1 MTSAHFFAPGIPA
14 PQGSKRYVGRG
25 RMVESSRKVGPWR
38 DAVALA
44 ARAAGCTPI
53 DGPVRIRIAFYMPR
67 TKAMR
72 RKPAPPM
79 IQKPDLDK
87 LVRSTLDALT
97 GIAFHDDS
105 QVTHMVATKRRG
117 DPDENTGAL
126 IHVCPDHYA
135 GETPLQT
142 F

>member
-1 MTSAHFFAPGIPA
+1 MTSAFFAPGIPA
-14 PQGSKRYVGRG
+14 PQGSKRHVGNG
-25 RMVESSRKVGPWR
+25 RMIESSRKVGPWR

-44 ARAAGCTPI
+44 ARAAECTPI
-53 DGPVRIRIAFYMPR
+53 DGPVYVWIMFYLPR

-79 IQKPDLDK
+79 VQKPDLDK

-105 QVTHMVATKRRG
+105 QVTHITADKRRAA
-117 DPDENTGAL
+117 PDEETGAL
-126 IHVCPDHYA
+126 IHISTDRYA
-135 GETPLQT
+135 YAQR
-142 F
+142 